1 MIREAQPTD
10 ATNIATVHIESWRT
24 TYAQLLPA
32 EFLANLSID
41 QRTGYWRNIISK
53 SDNPTFVYVAEN
65 EAGQIIGFASGGPER
80 TEHPDYNGEL
90 YAIYL
95 LKKAQGQGVGRQLVK
110 AVAERLLQQDFTSML
125 VWVLADNPSRKFY
138 EALGGQAVA
147 EKDIIV
153 GGNTIPEV
161 GYGWLDLSNLVAT
174 L

>member
-1 MIREAQPTD
+1 LIREAQPTD
-10 ATNIATVHIESWRT
+10 AKDIATVHIESWRT

-41 QRTGYWRNIISK
+41 QRTDYWRHVISK
-53 SDNPTFVYVAEN
+53 PDNPTFVYVAED

-95 LKKAQGQGVGRQLVK
+95 LKKSQGQGVGRRLVK
-110 AVAERLLQQDFTSML
+110 AVVKRLLQQNFTSML
-125 VWVLADNPSRKFY
+125 IWVLADNPSRKFY
-138 EALGGQAVA
+138 EALGGQPVA

-153 GGNTIPEV
+153 GGNTILEV
-161 GYGWLDLSNLVAT
+161 GYGWLDLIKLVAT